1 MILQPPRLTPT
12 FLSAT
17 LRADIEAYLKTF
29 SAAMVEKGMTYAKQ
43 GRVLE
48 FFEEGKPGCFSA
60 VVLGSQAHTCRFKTS
75 AAGKFTSHCTCPIG
89 SGCKHCYAAA
99 WVAVT
104 YALSPEEALK
114 ESDGKDD
121 ESSLNETPDPE
132 VEAPSFESLL
142 AKKLGRVLNLLERKV
157 AKAVDSIFEERRTV
171 SQFSQNTLE
180 VLTPKRGY
188 WQWGAVTIWGT
199 PPRTPWECWLY
210 LAHHLR
216 SAKLPVH
223 PFLEKVTDWGEVD
236 QAVKEWQRQQEI
248 EKWSQWLGKFSTQD
262 GMDAGI
268 ELRIRVIEE
277 GLQLEWRSE
286 EESEFTSLKSNIY
299 DRLLKGVDG
308 RTAEFSTRAQYL
320 WRCFT
325 SVHEGPAP
333 SFTEKETRG
342 VLSEI
347 LRSPEAN
354 ELVVRPDGQPFE
366 WSPEPLRW
374 DVQPAETE
382 EDSYRFR
389 LVNADGGAVPPL
401 LVALDGKP
409 NLYVSYETI
418 YQAPPLAG
426 LPLENLN
433 GFEIPAPALE
443 NSIGLRFLSRSQV
456 AVPPRIDKRLR
467 RLQSEVVFRCSV
479 APRTGG
485 QDQMLVEVTAH
496 CGRWKYPVHSFGTE
510 SALWHLRRETSLGEP
525 GEIVE
530 VDETALIALPGL
542 LEKLRLSWDEFSRRF
557 VRSIGKNFAE
567 VFAEWARLLPNGV
580 ILELDEELATL
591 QQPALEARVAL
602 ETDAVGAD
610 WFDLRVVL
618 QVDDTELSEE
628 EIQLLLAARGS
639 FVRLEGKGWRRLHFA
654 LSEEE
659 EAQLADMGLNPHD
672 LSDEP
677 QRMHAL
683 QLASPSAARFLP
695 EAQVEEVRRCI
706 AELQTSVEP
715 PIPATI
721 KAELR
726 PYQVRGF
733 HFLAYLSVNAFG
745 GILADDM
752 GLGKTLQTLTWLMW
766 LREQPGYK
774 PSPVLVV
781 CPKSVV
787 GNWISE
793 AERFVP
799 GLRVKAWSKSRNL
812 KAKEALAETDLL
824 VVNYT
829 QLRLL
834 DQGLAN
840 AQWHAVI
847 LDEAQYIKNP
857 ESQTFRTAVGL
868 KATHRVALSGTP
880 IENRLLDLWSIMA
893 FAMPGV
899 LGKRGRFNKIY
910 GQKEDNFARR
920 RLAARVRPFVLRRT
934 KKEVA
939 DDLPDRIEEDLYCE
953 MEGSQAALYRA
964 ELKHAQQSLLK
975 IKTQKQLD
983 KQRFN
988 FLTSLLRL
996 RQICCDPA
1004 LVDKSLP
1011 TADGAKINS
1020 LMELLEPLMEEGQK
1034 VLVFSQFVE
1043 MLEHIRAKITEREW
1057 PQFLLTGATE
1067 DRQELVQEFQEH
1079 AGPGIFLISLRAGGS
1094 GLNLMSASYVVLY
1107 DPWWNPAVENQA
1119 IDRTHRIGQ
1128 KNKVIAYRLLAK
1140 NTIEEKIRA
1149 LQVTKR
1155 TLAEDILGEEAFA
1168 QGLTLDDF
1176 RFLLE

>member
-1 MILQPPRLTPT
+1 M
-12 FLSAT
+12 
-17 LRADIEAYLKTF
+17 AY
-29 SAAMVEKGMTYAKQ
+29 AGQ

-48 FFEEGKPGCFSA
+48 FFEEEKAGCFSA
-60 VVLGSQAHTCRFKTS
+60 VVLGTQAYTCRYRTS
-75 AAGKFTSHCTCPIG
+75 VAGRFSGTCSCPKPG
-89 SGCKHCYAAA
+89 GCKHLYAAA

-104 YALSPEEALK
+104 YTLSAREAREQQQQEIELEAPESSSEPAPAVPEPISFEAL
-114 ESDGKDD
+114 
-121 ESSLNETPDPE
+121 
-132 VEAPSFESLL
+132 L
-142 AKKLGRVLNLLERKV
+142 AQKLGRVLNLHERKV
-157 AKAVDSIFEERRTV
+157 ALAVDHIFQERHTV
-171 SQFSQNTLE
+171 TKFSQNTLG

-188 WQWGAVTIWGT
+188 WQWGAVAIWGEA
-199 PPRTPWECWLY
+199 PQSPWETWLY
-210 LAHHLR
+210 IAHHLR
-216 SAKLPVH
+216 TSNLPMH
-223 PFLEKVTDWGEVD
+223 PFLEKVTDWADVD
-236 QAVKEWQRQQEI
+236 RTVQQWRRQQEI
-248 EKWSQWLGKFSTQD
+248 DKWSSWLGKFSAED
-262 GMDAGI
+262 GIDLGI
-268 ELRIRVIEE
+268 ELRVRVVEE

-286 EESEFTSLKSNIY
+286 EEPEFSAVKGNVF
-299 DRLLKGVDG
+299 DRLLKGVDS
-308 RTAEFSTRAQYL
+308 RAAEFSARSKYL
-320 WRCFT
+320 WRCF
-325 SVHEGPAP
+325 SDLRDGPAP
-333 SFTEKETRG
+333 EFADTG
-342 VLSEI
+342 VRAMLAEV
-347 LRSPEAN
+347 LRSPEAK
-354 ELVVRPDGQPFE
+354 ELVVRPDGEPFA
-366 WSPEPLRW
+366 WSPDMLRW
-374 DVQPAETE
+374 EVKPAETDQ
-382 EDSYRFR
+382 DSYSFR
-389 LVNADGGAVPPL
+389 LVTTDGGAVPPL
-401 LVALDGKP
+401 LVALDGRP
-409 NLYVSYETI
+409 NLYIGHETI
-418 YQAPPLAG
+418 YYAPPLAG
-426 LPLENLN
+426 LPLESLK

-443 NSIGLRFLSRSQV
+443 NSTGLRFLSRSQV
-456 AVPPRIDKRLR
+456 AVPPRIASRLR
-467 RLQSEVVFRCSV
+467 QLQSEVHFSCSV
-479 APRTGG
+479 APRSGA
-485 QDQMLVEVTAH
+485 QDQMLVDITAK
-496 CGRWKYPVHSFGTE
+496 CGRWQHQLNSMGAE
-510 SALWHLRRETSLGEP
+510 NALWRLRQEVSLGET

-530 VDETALIALPGL
+530 IDESALVALPGL
-542 LEKLRLSWDEFSRRF
+542 LEKLRLNWDEFGRRY

-567 VFAEWARLLPNGV
+567 VFAEWAGLLPNGV
-580 ILELDEELATL
+580 TLELDEELATL
-591 QQPALEARVAL
+591 QQPALQARVAL
-602 ETDAVGAD
+602 ETESVGAD
-610 WFDLRVVL
+610 WFDLRVIL
-618 QVDDTELSEE
+618 QVDDTELTEE

-639 FVRLEGKGWRRLHFA
+639 FVRLTGKGWRRLQFT
-654 LSEEE
+654 LDQED

-672 LSDEP
+672 FTDEP

-683 QLASPSAARFLP
+683 QLASPGASRFLP
-695 EAQVEEVRRCI
+695 EAQVEEVRRRV
-706 AELQTSVEP
+706 AELKTSVEP
-715 PIPATI
+715 PIPAAI

-733 HFLAYLSVNAFG
+733 HFLAYLSVNNFG

-799 GLRVKAWSKSRNL
+799 GLRVTAWSKSRNV
-812 KAKEALAETDLL
+812 KAKDALAATDLL

-834 DQGLAN
+834 DEGLAN
-840 AQWHAVI
+840 VQWHAVI

-910 GQKEDNFARR
+910 GQKEDPFARR

-953 MEGSQAALYRA
+953 MEGAQAVLYRA

-975 IKTQKQLD
+975 IKTQQQLD

-1004 LVDKSLP
+1004 LVDKSLK
-1011 TADGAKINS
+1011 TAEGAKMNA

-1043 MLEHIRAKITEREW
+1043 MLQHIRSKITEREW

-1067 DRQELVQEFQEH
+1067 DRQELVDKFQAHE
-1079 AGPGIFLISLRAGGS
+1079 GPGIFLISLRAGGS

-1128 KNKVIAYRLLAK
+1128 KNKVIAYRLLAQ
-1140 NTIEEKIRA
+1140 NSIEEKIRA

-1155 TLAEDILGEEAFA
+1155 ALAQDILGEEAFA

>member
-1 MILQPPRLTPT
+1 
-12 FLSAT
+12 
-17 LRADIEAYLKTF
+17 
-29 SAAMVEKGMTYAKQ
+29 
-43 GRVLE
+43 
-48 FFEEGKPGCFSA
+48 
-60 VVLGSQAHTCRFKTS
+60 
-75 AAGKFTSHCTCPIG
+75 
-89 SGCKHCYAAA
+89 
-99 WVAVT
+99 
-104 YALSPEEALK
+104 SPEFTEPKVRKMLAEVLH
-114 ESDGKDD
+114 S
-121 ESSLNETPDPE
+121 PD
-132 VEAPSFESLL
+132 
-142 AKKLGRVLNLLERKV
+142 
-157 AKAVDSIFEERRTV
+157 AKA
-171 SQFSQNTLE
+171 
-180 VLTPKRGY
+180 
-188 WQWGAVTIWGT
+188 
-199 PPRTPWECWLY
+199 
-210 LAHHLR
+210 
-216 SAKLPVH
+216 
-223 PFLEKVTDWGEVD
+223 
-236 QAVKEWQRQQEI
+236 
-248 EKWSQWLGKFSTQD
+248 
-262 GMDAGI
+262 
-268 ELRIRVIEE
+268 
-277 GLQLEWRSE
+277 
-286 EESEFTSLKSNIY
+286 
-299 DRLLKGVDG
+299 
-308 RTAEFSTRAQYL
+308 
-320 WRCFT
+320 
-325 SVHEGPAP
+325 
-333 SFTEKETRG
+333 
-342 VLSEI
+342 
-347 LRSPEAN
+347 
-354 ELVVRPDGQPFE
+354 LVVRPDGEEFV
-366 WSPEPLRW
+366 WSDEPLRW
-374 DVQPAETE
+374 EVEPAQDEQE
-382 EDSYRFR
+382 SYRFR
-389 LVNADGGAVPPL
+389 LVSADGGPVPPL
-401 LVALDGKP
+401 VVALDGKP
-409 NLYVSYETI
+409 NLYLSPDTI
-418 YQAPPLAG
+418 YPAPPLSG
-426 LPLENLN
+426 LPSENLN

-443 NSIGLRFLSRSQV
+443 NSVGLRFLSRSQV
-456 AVPPRIDKRLR
+456 ELPPRIAQRVR
-467 RLQSEVVFRCSV
+467 RLQAEVIFRCSV

-485 QDQMLVEVTAH
+485 QDQMQVEITGR
-496 CGRWKYPVHSFGTE
+496 CGRWQYPLQTMGAEH
-510 SALWHLRRETSLGEP
+510 ALQNLRREGTLGEP

-530 VDETALIALPGL
+530 IDETALIALPGL
-542 LEKLRLSWDEFSRRF
+542 LDKLRLSWDDFAKKF

-567 VFAEWARLLPNGV
+567 VFADWASVLPNGV
-580 ILELDEELATL
+580 TLELDEELATL

-602 ETDAVGAD
+602 DTQAVGAD

-618 QVDDTELSEE
+618 QVDETELTEE

-639 FVRLEGKGWRRLHFA
+639 FVRLSGKGWRRLHFK
-654 LSEEE
+654 LDEEE

-683 QLASPSAARFLP
+683 QLASPTAARFLP
-695 EAQVEEVRRCI
+695 EAQVAEVHRRASEI
-706 AELQTSVEP
+706 QTSVEP
-715 PIPATI
+715 PIP
-721 KAELR
+721 KAITADLR

-733 HFLAYLSVNAFG
+733 HFLAYLSVNSFG

-752 GLGKTLQTLTWLMW
+752 GLGKTVQTLTWLMW

-799 GLRVKAWSKSRNL
+799 GLRVKAWSKSRNI
-812 KAKEALAETDLL
+812 KASQALADTDLL

-834 DQGLAN
+834 DAGLAN
-840 AQWHAVI
+840 VQWHAVI

-899 LGKRGRFNKIY
+899 LGKRARFNKIY

-964 ELKHAQQSLLK
+964 ELKHAQQSLPK
-975 IKTQKQLD
+975 IKTQQQPD
-983 KQRFN
+983 KERFN

-1004 LVDKSLP
+1004 LVDKTLK
-1011 TADGAKINS
+1011 TAEGAKMNA

-1043 MLEHIRAKITEREW
+1043 MLEHIKAKITEREW
-1057 PQFLLTGATE
+1057 PQFMLTGATE
-1067 DRQELVQEFQEH
+1067 DRQELVQKFQEH
-1079 AGPGIFLISLRAGGS
+1079 QGPGIFLISLRAGGS

-1140 NTIEEKIRA
+1140 STIEEKIRA
-1149 LQVTKR
+1149 LQVTKKA
-1155 TLAEDILGEEAFA
+1155 LAEDILGEEAFA
-1168 QGLTLDDF
+1168 QGLTLEDF